1 MFSDSIRSVQMLI
14 FSARRLAARAHRTI
28 FYLTAGIVSLLLTGT
43 VWGQSTFGQFVGTVR
58 DPLGAAITAA
68 VVKAVNTGTS
78 ATRSTVTDASG
89 EYTLVNIEPGDYQ
102 LSVEAPGFQVA
113 KFSGITL
120 TARQDLRQ
128 DAILA
133 LTTQSQVVNVSEA
146 AAAPISTEVSNIAE
160 TKLGRELIDL
170 PVAIYSRST
179 GSTSPITTLSTQPG
193 VQTDASG
200 NLSIAG
206 EKPAMLSTSLDGIS
220 TVSPKGASP
229 ITELFPS
236 FDGIAEIRVSE
247 INNTAEF
254 GGVSDITTISKS
266 GGNIYHGSLYEINQ
280 VSALDARNRF
290 SAVKPHLTLNDYG
303 ASLGGPVAVP
313 KLYHGKNK
321 TFFFMDFESLQK
333 PNQSL
338 VFDSFPT
345 AAMRNGDLS
354 VYLPTAIKDPLNS
367 GQTFPNNQIPL
378 TRIAPLSLAA
388 ENYFFPLPNYGA
400 AGAIA
405 NNYQQLFPA
414 NISSNAG
421 DMRIDKNITSKN
433 TAFARLTYKRRET
446 ETAPSGSPILGGG
459 TSLENDYGISGADN
473 YVITPNM
480 VNEARVGYTGS
491 NTGSNYN
498 YTAGAIQTAL
508 GLQLA
513 GPAPPGAAA
522 PSFSVSG
529 FTGTTGGS
537 TGISKTNT
545 FQVLDNFT
553 WTRGKHNVK
562 FGGDYRY
569 YRGLYTNVFAGNR
582 MGSYSFNNSV
592 TKSFIGNPFGAF
604 LLGIPDSSGMDTVLN
619 PNTFGYAHADSIFVQ
634 DDWKVTSRFTVNY
647 GLRWEYHPAFRD
659 HYNNTADFL
668 PNYYS
673 DINGVTVH
681 GAVVIPDLAVPLL
694 NPGFVQ
700 SIAPTPV
707 LTATQAGIPQSLK
720 WSPLTDFAPRV
731 GFAWRVTA
739 DGKTVIRAGYGKFI
753 EAELGNAIDAAWAVE
768 ASDVAKFT
776 NSFSGGKPLY
786 SFPYALPS
794 NLAIPGSQQFD
805 FANDVNYR
813 DPYVQQWNFTIER
826 DLGFQ
831 TGLRLTYSG
840 SHGSNLGIQENIGQ
854 IPMNTVGY
862 AAGAA
867 TGPYPLWNSIIYD
880 LNGGRSNYNAF
891 TATVNKRMSKGLQFQ
906 SSYSFAKDLSNDG
919 GSAPSGFP
927 GEGGGT
933 ITNPQNPNFDY
944 GPVAYTRRQRF
955 LTTFL
960 YAPQFH
966 IGNRIASQVANGW
979 EVAGVVLFQTGPFLT
994 VTNSSADPSGTNAPN
1009 LGGGERVD
1017 VVPGV
1022 SPYAA
1027 TWTTAQALN
1036 PAAFIAPAN
1045 NIGRFGNEPIGYVN
1059 GPGTEALSLSM
1070 FRSIVFKERVRLRF
1084 GISAANAFNHENYGN
1099 PALNQATA
1107 STFGTTTS
1115 LQTAEGAGPRQIQ
1128 MTGRI
1133 TF

>member
-1 MFSDSIRSVQMLI
+1 MFA
-14 FSARRLAARAHRTI
+14 FSLRQLAARGRRCI
-28 FYLTAGIVSLLLTGT
+28 TAAIISQFLSGA
-43 VWGQSTFGQFVGTVR
+43 VWGQTTFGQFVGTVR
-58 DPLGAAITAA
+58 DPSGAA
-68 VVKAVNTGTS
+68 VVDAIVKAINTGTS
-78 ATRSTVTDASG
+78 ATRSTVTDSTG
-89 EYTLVNIEPGDYQ
+89 GYTLVNIEPGDYQ
-102 LSVEAPGFQVA
+102 ITVEAPGFQVA

-120 TARQDLRQ
+120 TSRQDIRQ
-128 DAILA
+128 DATLG

-160 TKLGRELIDL
+160 TKLGQELVDL

-193 VQTDASG
+193 VQTDAGG

-220 TVSPKGASP
+220 TVSPKSASP

-247 INNTAEF
+247 INNTAEY

-266 GGNIYHGSLYEINQ
+266 GSNSYHGSLYENNQ

-290 SAVKPHLTLNDYG
+290 SATKPHLTLNDYG
-303 ASLGGPVAVP
+303 ASLGGPVTVP
-313 KLYHGKNK
+313 KLYHGRNH
-321 TFFFMDFESLQK
+321 TFFFMDFEGLQK

-345 AAMRNGDLS
+345 EALRTGDLS
-354 VYLPTAIKDPLNS
+354 TYLPTAVKDPLNN
-367 GQTFPNNQIPL
+367 GQAFPNNQIPL
-378 TRIAPLSLAA
+378 TRIAPLSLAV
-388 ENYFFPLPNYGA
+388 ENYFWPLPNYGT

-405 NNYQQLFPA
+405 NNYQKLFPTNIA
-414 NISSNAG
+414 NNQG
-421 DMRIDKNITSKN
+421 DMRLDKNITSKN

-446 ETAPSGSPILGGG
+446 ETAPSASVVLGGG

-473 YVITPNM
+473 YVINAHM

-498 YTAGAIQTAL
+498 YTAAGIQSAL

-513 GPAPPGAAA
+513 GPTPPGAAA
-522 PSFSVSG
+522 PGFSVSG
-529 FTGTTGGS
+529 FTGTTGGT
-537 TGISKTNT
+537 TGISQTNT
-545 FQVLDNFT
+545 FQALDNFT
-553 WTRGKHNVK
+553 WTKGTHNVK

-569 YRGLYTNVFAGNR
+569 FRGLFTNVFASNR

-592 TKSFIGNPFGAF
+592 TKSFIGEPYAAF
-604 LLGIPDSSGMDTVLN
+604 LLGIPDTSGMATVNN
-619 PNTFGYAHADSIFVQ
+619 PNTFGYAHADSIYVQ
-634 DDWKVTSRFTVNY
+634 DDWKVTPRFTVNY

-673 DINGVTVH
+673 DVNGVTVH

-694 NPGFVQ
+694 NSGFVE

-720 WSPLTDFAPRV
+720 YSPLTDFAPRV
-731 GFAWRVTA
+731 GFAWRVTR

-753 EAELGNAIDAAWAVE
+753 EAELGNAIEAAWAVE

-776 NSFSGGKPLY
+776 NSFAGGKPTY

-794 NLAIPGSQQFD
+794 NLAIPGSQEFD
-805 FANDVNYR
+805 YATDVNYK
-813 DPYVQQWNFTIER
+813 DPYVQQWNFTVER

-831 TGLRLTYSG
+831 TGLRLTYNG
-840 SHGSNLGIQENIGQ
+840 SHGSNLGLQENVGQ
-854 IPMNTVGY
+854 VAPNTVGY
-862 AAGAA
+862 AAVSAS
-867 TGPYPLWNSIIYD
+867 GPYPLWNSIIYD
-880 LNGGRSNYNAF
+880 LNGGRSNYNAL

-906 SSYSFAKDLSNDG
+906 SSYSFAKDLSDDG

-944 GPVAYTRRQRF
+944 GPVAYTRRHRF
-955 LTTFL
+955 QTTFL

-966 IGNRIASQVANGW
+966 VGNRIASQAVNGW
-979 EVAGVVLFQTGPFLT
+979 EVAGVLLFQTGPFLT
-994 VTNSSADPSGTNAPN
+994 VTDSSADPSGTNAPN
-1009 LGGGERVD
+1009 LGGSERVD
-1017 VVPGV
+1017 VVSGV
-1022 SPYAA
+1022 SPYAT
-1027 TWTTAQALN
+1027 TWTTTQAYN
-1036 PAAFIAPAN
+1036 PAAFLVPAN
-1045 NIGRFGNEPIGYVN
+1045 NIGRWGNEPVGYIN
-1059 GPGTEALSLSM
+1059 GPGTEAVSLSM
-1070 FRSIVFKERVRLRF
+1070 FRSIVFKERMRLRF

-1099 PALNQATA
+1099 PALNLATP

-1115 LQTAEGAGPRQIQ
+1115 LQSAEGAGPRQIQ
-1128 MTGRI
+1128 LTGRF